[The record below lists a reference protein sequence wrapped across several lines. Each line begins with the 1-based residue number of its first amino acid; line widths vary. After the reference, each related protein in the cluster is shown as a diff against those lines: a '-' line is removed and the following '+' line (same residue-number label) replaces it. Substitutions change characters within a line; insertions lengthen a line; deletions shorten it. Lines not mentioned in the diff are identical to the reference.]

1 MSRLYNEDTRNDH
14 AFWNERQVLVT
25 GAGGFIASHLV
36 ETLIQQKAKVRA
48 FVRYNSRGDP
58 GLLSLLPGRVFKQ
71 MQVIPGDLRD
81 LPAIQDAVKGVT
93 HIFHLGALIAIP
105 YSYIHPAE
113 VVETNVIGTLN
124 VLLAGRESRVE
135 RIVHTSTS
143 EVYGTAIRVP
153 IDEEHPL
160 QGQSPYSA
168 SKIGADKLAE
178 SFYRSYDL
186 PVVTLRPFNT
196 YGPRQSARAVIPT
209 IITQVLTQ
217 DILHL
222 GNLEARRDLTYVSD
236 TVAGFLRAGQKPGIE
251 GDAYNLGTGSEVSIR
266 ELAEKILSLIKKPV
280 EIEIDTD
287 RLRPEKSEVQRL
299 LSDNRRAQ
307 DRLGWKPE
315 IELEEGLSR
324 TIAWIRDHLNLYN
337 PERYQI

>member
-1 MSRLYNEDTRNDH
+1 MARLYNEENSNEH
-14 AFWNERQVLVT
+14 AYWNGRQVLVT

-36 ETLIQQKAKVRA
+36 ERLIQQQAKVRA

-58 GLLSLLPGRVFKQ
+58 GLLSLLPERVLKQ
-71 MQVIPGDLRD
+71 IQVIPGDLRD
-81 LPAIQDAVKGVT
+81 LPAVQDAVKGVT
-93 HIFHLGALIAIP
+93 HVFHLGALIAIP
-105 YSYIHPAE
+105 YSYVHPAE

-153 IDEEHPL
+153 IDEQHPL

-178 SFYRSYDL
+178 SFFRSYDL

-236 TVAGFLRAGQKPGIE
+236 TVSGFFRAGQTPGIE
-251 GDAYNLGTGSEVSIR
+251 GDTYNLGTGSEVSIR
-266 ELAEKILSLIKKPV
+266 ELAEMIVSLIKKPV
-280 EIEIDTD
+280 EIEIDTT

-299 LSDNRRAQ
+299 LSDNRLAQ

-315 IELEEGLSR
+315 ITLEEGLSR
-324 TIAWIRDHLNLYN
+324 TIAWIKDHLNLYN